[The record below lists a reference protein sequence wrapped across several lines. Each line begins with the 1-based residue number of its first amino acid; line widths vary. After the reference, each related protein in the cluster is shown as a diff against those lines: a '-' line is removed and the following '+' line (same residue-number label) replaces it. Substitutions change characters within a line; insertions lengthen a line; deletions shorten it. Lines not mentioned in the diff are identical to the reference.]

1 MGKRVQ
7 KPAVTDAGKPV
18 EKAAKPAEV
27 KLDYNK
33 LVSEYGR
40 NLADHMMAQQQ
51 AGDDIET
58 R

>member
-1 MGKRVQ
+1 MGERVQ
-7 KPAVTDAGKPV
+7 KPAVTDAK
-18 EKAAKPAEV
+18 KATSKASKAKV
-27 KLDYNK
+27 KLDYDK

-40 NLADHMMAQQQ
+40 NLADHMMAEQQ

>member
-1 MGKRVQ
+1 MGERVQ
-7 KPAVTDAGKPV
+7 KPAVTDAKKKATGKAT
-18 EKAAKPAEV
+18 KAKV
-27 KLDYNK
+27 SLDYDK

-40 NLADHMMAQQQ
+40 NLADHMMAEQQ